1 MLKKLLGTA
10 IVAAS
15 VALTGAAQAA
25 EDWPTEPLTMLIG
38 YGAGGGT
45 TVKGRVLANI
55 LSEELGQKVN
65 VLNRP
70 GGGQSVALTQFKEE
84 APNGH
89 MFFFGALT
97 GVTLQPQLSKAINYG
112 VDDYEYAGGIT
123 EFQPAMIVPVG
134 RDYTNM
140 AEFIAWAKK
149 ADRVKYAAL
158 SPGAKMTMQVIAAQE
173 GLENVDYIPTR
184 GGREM
189 IQLIISKQ
197 VDFAYSGGLH
207 AKYPGQAI
215 SVAAVTSERLQ
226 TDPDV
231 PTLMELGYP
240 VAFDTPT
247 VILFPKGTRQSILD
261 KMDAALKVAST
272 HPDMVKVSKAV
283 SYPISYKSAA
293 DSKKM
298 AEESW
303 TTIKKVIEST
313 GYEAK

>member
-1 MLKKLLGTA
+1 MLKKLLGA
-10 IVAAS
+10 AVLAAS
-15 VALTGAAQAA
+15 VAVGSVASA
-25 EDWPTEPLTMLIG
+25 EEWPTEPLTMLIG

-45 TVKGRVLANI
+45 TVKGRVLANV

-70 GGGQSVALTQFKEE
+70 GGGQSVALAQFKEE
-84 APNGH
+84 DPNGH
-89 MFFFGALT
+89 IFFFGALT
-97 GVTLQPQLSKAINYG
+97 GVTLQPQLSKAITYG
-112 VDDYEYAGGIT
+112 VEDYEYAGGIT
-123 EFQPAMIVPVG
+123 EFQPAMIIPVG
-134 RDYTNM
+134 RDYKTM
-140 AEFIAWAKK
+140 EEFIAWAKQ

-158 SPGAKMTMQVIAAQE
+158 SPGAKMTMQIIAAQE
-173 GLENVDYIPTR
+173 GLDNVDYIPTR

-189 IQLIISKQ
+189 IQLIISQQ

-207 AKYPGQAI
+207 AKYPDQAI

-231 PTLMELGYP
+231 PTLMELGYD

-247 VILFPKGTRQSILD
+247 VILFPNGTRESILHN
-261 KMDAALKVAST
+261 MEAALKVAST
-272 HPDMVKVSKAV
+272 HPDMIKVSEAV
-283 SYPISYKSAA
+283 SYPISFKTAA
-293 DSKKM
+293 ESRKM

-303 TTIKKVIEST
+303 EAIESVIKAT

>member
-1 MLKKLLGTA
+1 MLKKLIGSA
-10 IVAAS
+10 ILAAG
-15 VALTGAAQAA
+15 VALTSGAQAQ
-25 EDWPTEPLTMLIG
+25 EWPTEPLTMLIG

-55 LSEELGQKVN
+55 LAEELGQKVN

-70 GGGQSVALTQFKEE
+70 GGGQSVALTQFREE
-84 APNGH
+84 EPTGN

-97 GVTLQPQLSKAINYG
+97 GVTLQPQLSKAITYG
-112 VDDYEYAGGIT
+112 VDDYEYAGCIT
-123 EFQPAMIVPVG
+123 EFQPAMIIPVG
-134 RDYTNM
+134 RDYTTM
-140 AEFIAWAKK
+140 AEFVAWAKQ

-158 SPGAKMTMQVIAAQE
+158 SPGAKMTMQVIADQE
-173 GLENVDYIPTR
+173 GLDNIDYIPTR

-189 IQLIISKQ
+189 MQLIISKQ

-226 TDPDV
+226 TDPEV
-231 PTLMELGYP
+231 PTLRELGYP

-247 VILFPKGTRQSILD
+247 IIAFPKGTSETILK
-261 KMDAALKVAST
+261 KMEAALKVAST
-272 HPDMVKVSKAV
+272 HPDMIKVSEAV
-283 SYPISYKSAA
+283 DYPIKYCSAKRA
-293 DSKKM
+293 REI

-303 TTIKKVIEST
+303 ETIEKTIAAT

>member
-1 MLKKLLGTA
+1 MLKRILTSAVLAVGL
-10 IVAAS
+10 AAG
-15 VALTGAAQAA
+15 GAAQA
-25 EDWPTEPLTMLIG
+25 ESWPTEPLTMLIG

-97 GVTLQPQLSKAINYG
+97 GVTMQPQLSKAITYG
-112 VDDYEYAGGIT
+112 VGDYAYAGGIT
-123 EFQPAMIVPVG
+123 EFQPAMIAPVG
-134 RDYTNM
+134 RDYKTM
-140 AEFIAWAKK
+140 AEFVAWAKT
-149 ADRVKYAAL
+149 AERVKYAAL
-158 SPGAKMTMQVIAAQE
+158 SPGAKMTMQVIAAAE
-173 GLENVDYIPTR
+173 GLDNVDYIPTR

-207 AKYPGQAI
+207 AKYPGQAV
-215 SVAAVTSERLQ
+215 SMAAVTSTRLQ
-226 TDPDV
+226 TDPEV
-231 PTLMELGYP
+231 PTLKELGYD
-240 VAFDTPT
+240 VSADAPT

-261 KMDAALKVAST
+261 KMEAALKVAST
-272 HPDMVKVSKAV
+272 HPDMIKVSEAV
-283 SYPISYKSAA
+283 SYPISFKTGA
-293 DSKKM
+293 DARAM
-298 AEESW
+298 AEDSW
-303 TTIKKVIEST
+303 ATIAAMIEAT